1 MHRAR
6 SLHSLAV
13 LSLPAA
19 RCGAH
24 CVRQKKSWTPG
35 PGAAGQRGWTPGQR
49 GWTPGHG
56 AAGQRG
62 WTPGHGAAGQRGWTP
77 GHGAGGLRMRSW
89 TLGQRGWTLG
99 QRGWRLS
106 SAGFN
111 CSRAL
116 CSGPGQ
122 ERDLS
127 SVSVVGTAD
136 PITFVRCRF
145 TIFLI
150 KLCFEVDLASEE
162 FNSGAK
168 QALVQVSHL
177 MSTGSFH
184 RLKGLVSDE
193 MMEYVESRTKP
204 LTHTQKLKLQVNTD
218 DIIFLLPEDVTV
230 VFDQYGRKFCSIVM
244 RFWFLT
250 TIFRVAPSPDGSQ
263 QTKVATA
270 VYEFRRELTQ
280 GASPDW
286 TVITVWHWHWTLAP
300 KSPE

>member
-6 SLHSLAV
+6 SLRSLV
-13 LSLPAA
+13 SLHLPAT
-19 RCGAH
+19 RSGAH
-24 CVRQKKSWTPG
+24 CVRQRSCRPG
-35 PGAAGQRGWTPGQR
+35 PGAALSGD
-49 GWTPGHG
+49 
-56 AAGQRG
+56 
-62 WTPGHGAAGQRGWTP
+62 
-77 GHGAGGLRMRSW
+77 GAGRH
-89 TLGQRGWTLG
+89 
-99 QRGWRLS
+99 RLS
-106 SAGFN
+106 RKPGSGLPFAGLS

-116 CSGPGQ
+116 CSGP

-127 SVSVVGTAD
+127 SVSVVGSPD
-136 PITFVRCRF
+136 PLTWVRCRL
-145 TIFLI
+145 IILLI
-150 KLCFEVDLASEE
+150 KLYFEVDLASEE

-177 MSTGSFH
+177 MSTGQFH

-193 MMEYVESRTKP
+193 MMEYVETRTKP
-204 LTHTQKLKLQVNTD
+204 LSHAQKLKLSVNTD

-250 TIFRVAPSPDGSQ
+250 TLEGPEDPEATRVFRVAPSQDGSQ

-270 VYEFRRELTQ
+270 VYEFRRELTA

-286 TVITVWHWHWTLAP
+286 TVITVWHWHWILAP
-300 KSPE
+300 KAPD